1 MKKRN
6 LIYIF
11 IIALLSISCS
21 SDDDSINNEEIE
33 VALNPPEWIRGVW
46 VSETFNENGDY
57 GWEFTNDDAKQ
68 ITGGSVSFSLKDRT
82 ETMIWEALYRN
93 PESNV
98 TQNSFLRE
106 NSGEDFYKITEISY
120 GFSSGN
126 KIEFDYYFE
135 KENSTTIIRK
145 KGPGY
150 EDYVLTKKE

>member
-1 MKKRN
+1 MKIK
-6 LIYIF
+6 LIF
-11 IIALLSISCS
+11 FSFLLLTIGCK

-33 VALNPPEWIRGVW
+33 VVLNPPEWIKGVW
-46 VSETFNENGDY
+46 ISESLTEYGDW

-68 ITGGSVSFSLKDRT
+68 ITSGSASSDIKVRT
-82 ETMIWEALYRN
+82 EMKIFDALYRD

-98 TQNSFLRE
+98 NQNDFLRE
-106 NSGEDFYKITEISY
+106 DSGENFYKITEISY

-135 KENSTTIIRK
+135 KENSTTIIWK
-145 KGPGY
+145 EGPSY